1 MRIHQFIACA
11 GIAMLALPAFAD
23 PSIAPSPSPS
33 VAATAQARHAAQATY
48 RLDRDEAR
56 RMRGAYL
63 LDDGRTI
70 TVTSA
75 GGKLFADLDGKREE
89 LVRVDWAKFVSR
101 DTGARLAFN
110 HVPYADE
117 VVLDQAAR

>member
-1 MRIHQFIACA
+1 MRIHQFLAIA
-11 GIAMLALPAFAD
+11 GIAMLSLPACAD
-23 PSIAPSPSPS
+23 PSIAPSPS
-33 VAATAQARHAAQATY
+33 VAVTAQARHAAPTTY
-48 RLDRDEAR
+48 HLARDEAR

-70 TVTSA
+70 TVTSE

-101 DTGARLAFN
+101 DSGIRLAFDR
-110 HVPYADE
+110 VPYADT